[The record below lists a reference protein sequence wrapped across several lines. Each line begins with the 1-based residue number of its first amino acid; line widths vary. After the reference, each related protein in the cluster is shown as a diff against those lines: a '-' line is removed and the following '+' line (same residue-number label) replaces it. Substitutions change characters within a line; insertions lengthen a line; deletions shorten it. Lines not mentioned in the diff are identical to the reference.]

1 MLRTTQV
8 LGVVIPVPRPYCQRG
23 STALETSFC
32 EDRRTMGRR
41 IWAVSLQGGTPGYTH
56 IMGALEHRDG
66 VAELLIVAVRPQPG
80 PCTRR

>member
-1 MLRTTQV
+1 
-8 LGVVIPVPRPYCQRG
+8 
-23 STALETSFC
+23 
-32 EDRRTMGRR
+32 MGRR